1 MANVQPILDYSKADA
16 ITPWRKQIPGKLL
29 HHFSPTPRFLAT
41 ALFGKASSKVGR
53 RQRWWNLQL
62 ILLSVCQQTWVFL
75 RVKKNMGFFK
85 SQKKLAIKIVFVYS
99 MRISIIHILLFFTVK
114 LSIWS
119 FALKKKCIQINILQS
134 PGILS
139 MLCILRPS
147 TPPWNVLRLF
157 QSSSWSRS
165 RFYNTETLLLDV
177 AYPKRHIFK
186 LKDFFLI
193 HWFGSVHSPRSIW

>member
-1 MANVQPILDYSKADA
+1 MM
-16 ITPWRKQIPGKLL
+16 KLTIHPFVSL
-29 HHFSPTPRFLAT
+29 PA
-41 ALFGKASSKVGR
+41 
-53 RQRWWNLQL
+53 
-62 ILLSVCQQTWVFL
+62 
-75 RVKKNMGFFK
+75 NMGFQNYFFK

-147 TPPWNVLRLF
+147 TPP
-157 QSSSWSRS
+157 
-165 RFYNTETLLLDV
+165 
-177 AYPKRHIFK
+177 
-186 LKDFFLI
+186 
-193 HWFGSVHSPRSIW
+193 

>member
-16 ITPWRKQIPGKLL
+16 TTPWRKQIPGKLL

-119 FALKKKCIQINILQS
+119 FAFKKKMYSDQYFTISWNFIHALHPQTLH
-134 PGILS
+134 PS
-139 MLCILRPS
+139 MKCSQTIP
-147 TPPWNVLRLF
+147 VLLM
-157 QSSSWSRS
+157 
-165 RFYNTETLLLDV
+165 V
-177 AYPKRHIFK
+177 
-186 LKDFFLI
+186 
-193 HWFGSVHSPRSIW
+193 